1 MLDSIQAEQ
10 GSSVYL
16 SSISLEFL
24 IPCPIAS
31 VYVYFDNLCV
41 DVSRGTIVSRRAP
54 RESSR
59 QTCI

>member
-31 VYVYFDNLCV
+31 VYVYFDNLCRCFKG
-41 DVSRGTIVSRRAP
+41 DHRIGK
-54 RESSR
+54 SSQR
-59 QTCI
+59 K

>member
-16 SSISLEFL
+16 SSISLVFL

-31 VYVYFDNLCV
+31 VYVDNLCV